1 MNRGVKTALLMSS
14 ATLVS
19 CATSTNMRS
28 VKVRPIADPAAAA
41 YGAGDALSVAR
52 GQFMLGNVGLAL
64 EGFRKAQ
71 RYNPSDPAA
80 LEGIGD
86 CYASMGRLDI
96 AQSSYESALALAP
109 HDSKLLYALADL
121 LEHEGQAARA
131 AETRAEARSFS
142 QPAASA
148 AAAAPAPVETH
159 ARVSSASV
167 GSVTVKL
174 PPARPAAPEPR
185 REAQAS
191 PNTTVSASA
200 LPRPTP
206 EMTVPV
212 ALPAARVT
220 AKLDERPVT
229 VIDQQIAL
237 SATPAIAST
246 VHIPAAV
253 LPAVLPVSLPG
264 ATAPAQLEMRPL
276 TLAEARIEQAEPA
289 QPAPPSSAVREPVAP
304 TIPQVDPRAAAL
316 AEQLIKQSNAVAS
329 NTPVTLPPARPL
341 PTPAEVPTTPD
352 RVALAPSSGPRLER
366 LSTGEVALVTTDKPI
381 WKAPP
386 MVQTAAV
393 STGVRWVALANAPA
407 RPNVQILNAARSQG
421 LAASAR
427 TVLSN
432 RGWRK
437 IAIADAP
444 ATQHSSVVLYPQS
457 QAALGRRLAAQF
469 GVAARMMKRNAVVLI
484 LGRDAVDRIARPH
497 RS

>member
-1 MNRGVKTALLMSS
+1 MNRGVKASLLI
-14 ATLVS
+14 S
-19 CATSTNMRS
+19 CAAVCGCTTSAS
-28 VKVRPIADPAAAA
+28 AVKVRAIADPAAAFSH
-41 YGAGDALSVAR
+41 GDTVAVAR
-52 GQFMLGNVGLAL
+52 GEFMLGNVGLAL

-71 RYNPSDPAA
+71 RYNPTDPAA
-80 LEGIGD
+80 LSGIGD
-86 CYASMGRLDI
+86 CYASMGRLDL

-109 HDSKLLYALADL
+109 HDPRLLFALADL

-142 QPAASA
+142 QPAAST
-148 AAAAPAPVETH
+148 AAAPAPAEAHV
-159 ARVSSASV
+159 RVPIASV

-174 PPARPAAPEPR
+174 PPARTAAPEPR

-191 PNTTVSASA
+191 PNTAVSAAA
-200 LPRPTP
+200 LPRPNP

-212 ALPAARVT
+212 ALPAAR
-220 AKLDERPVT
+220 AASKLDERPFT

-381 WKAPP
+381 WKAPQ

-407 RPNVQILNAARSQG
+407 RPKVQILNAARSQG

-437 IAIADAP
+437 IVIGDAP